1 MIWDASQNIRS
12 PSQLIP
18 KKGVIQ
24 YCRLV
29 YVEKFATEQLDPSPL
44 INLGS
49 VSQLPL
55 SSDMWK
61 YNPQFK
67 MDYYYGYREYYDY
80 YG

>member
-1 MIWDASQNIRS
+1 MHPKIYTESIPTD
-12 PSQLIP
+12 P
-18 KKGVIQ
+18 KKGVIR

-55 SSDMWK
+55 SSYMWK
-61 YNPQFK
+61 YNPKFK
-67 MDYYYGYREYYDY
+67 MDEYYGCYEYYDY
-80 YG
+80 YDYFG